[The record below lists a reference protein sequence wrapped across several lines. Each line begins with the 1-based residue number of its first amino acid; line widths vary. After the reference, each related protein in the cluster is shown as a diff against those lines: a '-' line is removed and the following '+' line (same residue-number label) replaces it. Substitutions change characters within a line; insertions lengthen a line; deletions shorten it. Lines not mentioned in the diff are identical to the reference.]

1 MFSRHDIG
9 PARHRDICRT
19 RSGDSPAGSL
29 PRTNYDQ
36 VMTTSP
42 NHQQPAPS
50 RHPALGHA
58 RPDLVVVTGAGGIGL
73 AVARRLGA
81 GRPIVLADR
90 DVAHLRHGAAL
101 LRHDGHVVHEV
112 PTDVAEPAA
121 VAHLAATAQQLGV
134 PRVIVHTAGLSPV
147 QAPPA
152 RLVAVDVL
160 GTALMIDAFAEVVE
174 PGAVM
179 VCIASIA
186 GALTPL
192 PAHDEN
198 LLATTPTKDLAR
210 LTLLDPKH
218 LDGSR
223 AYGVAKRANQL
234 RVQAAAVP
242 WGRKGARIVSVSP
255 GIVATPMATAEF
267 ESPSGSVMR
276 QMIEASALQRIGTPE
291 DIAAV
296 VDFVASPNAAFL
308 TGIDV
313 IADGGTVAAMR
324 TVGASLEDLVSVG

>member
-1 MFSRHDIG
+1 VFDVF
-9 PARHRDICRT
+9 PAPSPPLPGRDICPT
-19 RSGDSPAGSL
+19 PSGDSQPTEALGVH
-29 PRTNYDQ
+29 YDRD
-36 VMTTSP
+36 MTTSSD
-42 NHQQPAPS
+42 H

-90 DVAHLRHGAAL
+90 DVAHLRHSAAL
-101 LRHDGHVVHEV
+101 LRHDGHQVHEV
-112 PTDVAEPAA
+112 PTDVAEPAE
-121 VAHLAATAQQLGV
+121 VAHLAATVQQLGV
-134 PRVIVHTAGLSPV
+134 PRVIVHTAGVSPV
-147 QAPPA
+147 QAPPTRVA
-152 RLVAVDVL
+152 AVDVV

-198 LLATTPTKDLAR
+198 LLATTPTRDLAR

-218 LDGSR
+218 LDAAR

-255 GIVATPMATAEF
+255 GIVATPMASAEF

-296 VDFVASPNAAFL
+296 VDFLASPSAAFL